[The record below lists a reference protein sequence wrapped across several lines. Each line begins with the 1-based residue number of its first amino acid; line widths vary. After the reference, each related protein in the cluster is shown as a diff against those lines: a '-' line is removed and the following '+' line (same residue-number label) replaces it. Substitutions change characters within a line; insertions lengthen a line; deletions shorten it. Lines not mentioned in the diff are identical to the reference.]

1 MEKEYRRRR
10 KKQRGGVRSMAKEE
24 VLKNGGVS
32 GAERS
37 RAVKQREDRTHP
49 LNLATRKSAAKPSF

>member
-1 MEKEYRRRR
+1 
-10 KKQRGGVRSMAKEE
+10 MAKEE